1 VAGIGSKTAG
11 GLAAELYEYGPER
24 LGYKPAKLYWFSYRG
39 IRGPH
44 LHEPYRRA
52 DTYGHLEVA
61 VRRLMALARKYPG
74 VDVDLFA
81 HSQGGVVAR
90 LFLESQAAAWN
101 PRLPRVAH
109 LVTFASPNQGAPL
122 AGVADELRASSAGR
136 SVLDAVSR
144 WSRSGAPIPD
154 PLTPAVAELAPGS
167 SVMSALARQDVAYGT
182 QILTLASPFD
192 VVVPADRARIPGKLN
207 RVVPSNGLDAH
218 AAIVRIFLPA
228 RRAGSVQV
236 LVGRPRP
243 CIGRGARL
251 ARAPSRREPGA
262 SSRCRLGP
270 LRSHRMVLG
279 GSEELRKEEPPP
291 SGGWADRGGG
301 PDFPCGELCLRS
313 RY

>member
-1 VAGIGSKTAG
+1 MAGIGSKTAG

-218 AAIVRIFLPA
+218 AAIVRSEPA
-228 RRAGSVQV
+228 RRIEYSFLRGGPVACRSWWDDHGPALGAGLDWLERHLGGS
-236 LVGRPRP
+236 L
-243 CIGRGARL
+243 ARL
-251 ARAPSRREPGA
+251 AGA
-262 SSRCRLGP
+262 VSGP
-270 LRSHRMVLG
+270 
-279 GSEELRKEEPPP
+279 
-291 SGGWADRGGG
+291 
-301 PDFPCGELCLRS
+301 
-313 RY
+313 

>member
-218 AAIVRIFLPA
+218 AAIVRSEPA
-228 RRAGSVQV
+228 RRIEYSFLRGGPVACRSWWDDHGPALGAGLDWLERHLGGS
-236 LVGRPRP
+236 L
-243 CIGRGARL
+243 ARL
-251 ARAPSRREPGA
+251 AGA
-262 SSRCRLGP
+262 VSGP
-270 LRSHRMVLG
+270 
-279 GSEELRKEEPPP
+279 
-291 SGGWADRGGG
+291 
-301 PDFPCGELCLRS
+301 
-313 RY
+313 